1 MLRWSATLHIQSCG
15 TYIYLSRPEIKDDGT
30 VDIKARDVSL
40 SETVSVKNDGS
51 GRIVVLSES
60 CSFDV
65 RKISVKFHGGARLV
79 VSACICCN
87 VIIYT
92 YM

>member
-1 MLRWSATLHIQSCG
+1 M
-15 TYIYLSRPEIKDDGT
+15 
-30 VDIKARDVSL
+30 DIKARDVSL

-51 GRIVVLSES
+51 GRIAVLSES

-79 VSACICCN
+79 VSGMYMYMLQCDN
-87 VIIYT
+87 TIIH
-92 YM
+92 M